1 MGCFIRSEVVARYRT
16 DESTSATL
24 ANREVPST
32 GSGQALRTGLYG
44 KVANV
49 SALYGELFKEMIRL
63 VVS

>member
-1 MGCFIRSEVVARYRT
+1 MGCSIRSEVVGRYRT

-32 GSGQALRTGLYG
+32 GSGQALRAGLDDE
-44 KVANV
+44 VANV